1 MCLLFLYVYIFFI
14 CHIVYLIF
22 PCSEKNPNSQHL
34 LAAEESSL
42 GNWSSLINYNS
53 SFDSSIRE
61 TEYEDRISPDNAL

>member
-1 MCLLFLYVYIFFI
+1 MNMICLSCISDFS
-14 CHIVYLIF
+14 
-22 PCSEKNPNSQHL
+22 CSEKSANSHHL